1 MRIYEAAQRGDAL
14 LSALLRVWEA
24 SVRATHTFL
33 SEAEIERIKAYVPR
47 ALRDV
52 EHLVVAEETAGVPA
66 AFMGTENGRLEMLFL
81 APEGRGKGFGKRL
94 VQLGIRSYGVTEV
107 MVNEQNPQAVGF
119 YTHLGFRTYRRTEHD
134 EQGGDY
140 PLLYLKL

>member
-1 MRIYEAAQRGDAL
+1 MRIYEAAQRGEAL
-14 LSALLRVWEA
+14 LSALLRVWGA

-33 SEAEIERIKAYVPR
+33 SEAEIDRIKAYVPR

-52 EHLVVAEETAGVPA
+52 EHLIVAEDGSGAPV
-66 AFMGTENGRLEMLFL
+66 AFLGTENGRIEMLFL
-81 APEGRGKGFGKRL
+81 APESRGKGLGKRL

-107 MVNEQNPQAVGF
+107 TVNEQNPQAVGF
-119 YTHLGFRTYRRTEHD
+119 YTHLGFQTYRRTEHD